1 LSDRRKN
8 VMNYSFI
15 GAFPQTITSMP
26 VSYNQPD
33 ILRCNVSF
41 SYIRYVAE
49 RSLRGARGA
58 RSNTMRTIPNISS
71 INNSNIPVN
80 SSTTAQ
86 IAKDNEQYGNTF
98 PAGSFS
104 ISPTQNKNANKVL
117 QDDFLPYI
125 K

>member
-1 LSDRRKN
+1 
-8 VMNYSFI
+8 MNYSFI

-58 RSNTMRTIPNISS
+58 RSNTMRTIPNISA
-71 INNSNIPVN
+71 IDIPVN
-80 SSTTAQ
+80 TSTTAQ
-86 IAKDNEQYGNTF
+86 IAKDNAQYGNTF
-98 PAGSFS
+98 PDGSFS

>member
-1 LSDRRKN
+1 
-8 VMNYSFI
+8 
-15 GAFPQTITSMP
+15 MP

-71 INNSNIPVN
+71 ISTPNNSNIPVN

-86 IAKDNEQYGNTF
+86 IAKDNAQLSKTHKR
-98 PAGSFS
+98 SD
-104 ISPTQNKNANKVL
+104 IKNKNAQKVMR
-117 QDDFLPYI
+117 DDFLPYL